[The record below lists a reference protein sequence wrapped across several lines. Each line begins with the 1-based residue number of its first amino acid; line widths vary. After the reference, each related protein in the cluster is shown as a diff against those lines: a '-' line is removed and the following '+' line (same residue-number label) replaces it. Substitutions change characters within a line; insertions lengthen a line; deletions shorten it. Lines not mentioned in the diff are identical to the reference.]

1 MNAFFELLQ
10 YSLGSRADI
19 PDLPSDRDG
28 WEELFKTMGQHNLL
42 GVTFPAFDDLH
53 DEVEIP
59 LGVYSRWAMMAEKI
73 QQKNVNH
80 KAACKLLYEKFLSNG
95 FRSCILKG
103 QAAAAL
109 YPRPE
114 LRQCGDVDIW
124 LEGDRQAVVDFLR
137 GRFPVKKI
145 VYHHCDVQILKGI
158 SVEVHFTPSW
168 MNAPLRN
175 RRLQD
180 YFKSISSEQFSHLD
194 GTLGFNTPTLR
205 FAAVYMLIHIYR
217 HVLDEG
223 IGLRQLLDYYY
234 VLKAMSSSDKET
246 VLEDLRHLGLVRF
259 AAGVMYVL
267 REVFALGDSYLLIE
281 PDDTMGKFLLE
292 EILASGNFG
301 RFDVRNAHQKGES
314 IAKHSKRKLTR
325 ALRYLRFFPGEVISM
340 PGFML
345 WQYLW
350 RRRNNY
356 LYKGR

>member
-10 YSLGSRADI
+10 YSLGTRTDI
-19 PDLPSDRDG
+19 PSLPSDRDG
-28 WEELFKTMGQHNLL
+28 WEELFKAMGQHNLL
-42 GVTFPAFDDLH
+42 GVTFPVIDDLH

-73 QQKNVNH
+73 QQKNVRH
-80 KAACKLLYEKFLSNG
+80 KEACKFLYGKFLSNG

-124 LEGDRQAVVDFLR
+124 LEGDRKKVVNFLR
-137 GRFPVKKI
+137 ERFPVKKI

-175 RRLQD
+175 RRLQK
-180 YFKSISSEQFSHLD
+180 YFRETSSGQFSNLD
-194 GTLGFNTPTLR
+194 EALGFNIPTLR
-205 FAAVYMLIHIYR
+205 FDAVYMLIHIYR

-234 VLKAMSSSDKET
+234 VLKAIPSSGKKA
-246 VLEDLRHLGLVRF
+246 VLDDLKDLGLTRF

-267 REVFALGDSYLLIE
+267 REVFAIGDPYLLME
-281 PDDTMGKFLLE
+281 PDMSMGKFLLD
-292 EILASGNFG
+292 EILVSGNFG
-301 RFDVRNAHQKGES
+301 RFDPRNAHEKGES
-314 IAKHSKRKLTR
+314 IARHSKRKITR
-325 ALRYLRFFPGEVISM
+325 ALRYLRFFPGEVLFM
-340 PGFML
+340 PFFML